1 MQEPQTKPCGDSTGN
16 VGGTDGE
23 KVPDLNLGYEIEW
36 GIVVVTMLVNHA
48 NATANVVLQ
57 RGKMRTSD
65 GGPGSAR

>member
-1 MQEPQTKPCGDSTGN
+1 

-48 NATANVVLQ
+48 NSTANVVLQ
-57 RGKMRTSD
+57 RGKMRTLD
-65 GGPGSAR
+65 GWPGSAR